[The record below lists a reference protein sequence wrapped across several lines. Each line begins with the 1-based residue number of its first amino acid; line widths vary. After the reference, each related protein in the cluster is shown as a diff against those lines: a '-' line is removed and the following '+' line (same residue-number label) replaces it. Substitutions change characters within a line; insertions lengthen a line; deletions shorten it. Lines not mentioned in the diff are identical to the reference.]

1 MNNTSTSSVRA
12 TNKLIP
18 ELRFPEFLNTEEWG
32 MENIAS
38 VCEVLN
44 NKRKPISGSDREKG
58 IYPYYGASGIVDYVN
73 DYIFE
78 ERLLLIGEDGAK
90 WGSYESTAFLVDGK
104 FWVNNHAHVLKPVKV
119 NDKLLEAYLVKLDI
133 QPFVTGAAP
142 PKLTLGKL
150 KEIPVPV
157 PKKPTEQKKI
167 ADCLSSLDEVITAHT
182 NKLETL
188 KTYKKGLMQNLFPQ
202 EGEKVPKLRFKEFEK
217 NGEWIKNKLEKVA
230 EIITGNTP
238 STSEAQYYNGVKLFV
253 SPADINDYRY
263 LTKTKT
269 TLSELGFSKTRKIK
283 ENSVLFVCIGSTIGK
298 IAQNKVE
305 CATNQQ
311 INSLTCYENYSNDFL
326 YSNLEYHSSMIADMA
341 GNHAVPLINKTAFS
355 SITLDFPP
363 TIQEQQKIADTLSS
377 LDEVIKEQSN
387 KIEQLKA
394 HKKGLMQGLFP
405 KVKN

>member
-1 MNNTSTSSVRA
+1 MNND

-18 ELRFPEFLNTEEWG
+18 ELRFPEFKNDGEW
-32 MENIAS
+32 EQQNIANI
-38 VCEVLN
+38 CEVLN

-58 IYPYYGASGIVDYVN
+58 IYPYYGASGIVDYVK

-90 WGSYESTAFLVDGK
+90 WSSYENTAFLVEGK
-104 FWVNNHAHVLKPVKV
+104 YWVNNHAHVLKPIKI

-150 KEIPVPV
+150 KDIPVPI
-157 PKKPTEQKKI
+157 PKTSTEQQKI
-167 ADCLSSLDEVITAHT
+167 ASCLSSLDELITAHT

-202 EGEKVPKLRFKEFEK
+202 EEEENLPKLRFKEFEK
-217 NGEWIKNKLEKVA
+217 DREWEIKSLEKVA
-230 EIITGNTP
+230 EIVTGNTP
-238 STSEAQYYNGVKLFV
+238 STSETQYYNGEKLFV
-253 SPADINDYRY
+253 SPADMNDYRY
-263 LTKTKT
+263 LTQTRT
-269 TLSELGFSKTRKIK
+269 TLSDLGFSKTRKIK

-298 IAQNKVE
+298 IAQNKIE

-311 INSLTCYENYSNDFL
+311 INSLTCFENNSNDFL
-326 YSNLEYHSSMIADMA
+326 YSNLEYHASKIANMA
-341 GNHAVPLINKTAFS
+341 GNHAVPLINKTSFS
-355 SITLDFPP
+355 QIELFFPP
-363 TIQEQQKIADTLSS
+363 TKEEQQKIANTLSS
-377 LDEVIKEQSN
+377 LDNLIKEQSN
-387 KIEQLKA
+387 KIEQLKS

-405 KVKN
+405 KVNN